1 MVVQKSGNSPI
12 WPTET
17 QEQEPGGSLHDS
29 TNISIELRSV
39 LLFGVCYSVLAAV
52 GALDCSGSRGI
63 KLIIMA
69 FQLMDYDSQTCFH
82 DGFIVS

>member
-1 MVVQKSGNSPI
+1 MVQREPQQLKLPKM
-12 WPTET
+12 TET
-17 QEQEPGGSLHDS
+17 RAGGSLHDS

-39 LLFGVCYSVLAAV
+39 LFGVCNSVLAAV